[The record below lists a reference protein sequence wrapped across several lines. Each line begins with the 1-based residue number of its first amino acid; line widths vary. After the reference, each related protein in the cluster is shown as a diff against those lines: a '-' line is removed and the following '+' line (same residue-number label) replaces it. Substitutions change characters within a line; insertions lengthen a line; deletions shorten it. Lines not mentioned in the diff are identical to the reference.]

1 MKRIVFVIL
10 AISVLLAFPLAAA
23 LAQSGCAARH
33 TVQFGENLFRIG
45 LKYGLAWTV
54 LQSANGLT
62 NPNHIFV
69 GQVLCIPAIL
79 PPVTFPPARTATPTI
94 PATAVGPAPTR
105 TATPVVVVTPV
116 PALFFPV
123 PTFRISAVVRDQSV
137 TISAINFPVN
147 TAFDVLMGAYGTQG
161 VGGAKA
167 GTQASGNG
175 SFTAM
180 YTIPANL
187 KGADKIAIRLQSAT
201 GYFSYNWFHNQSATV
216 PH

>member
-94 PATAVGPAPTR
+94 PAQSRSRPEQTCSGTDPPSWSAPRPRSRSARRLPRAPLRAGAGADRRSPPRAGPPGACRRAPRARSPAPAR
-105 TATPVVVVTPV
+105 PPG
-116 PALFFPV
+116 
-123 PTFRISAVVRDQSV
+123 RR
-137 TISAINFPVN
+137 
-147 TAFDVLMGAYGTQG
+147 
-161 VGGAKA
+161 
-167 GTQASGNG
+167 
-175 SFTAM
+175 
-180 YTIPANL
+180 
-187 KGADKIAIRLQSAT
+187 R
-201 GYFSYNWFHNQSATV
+201 
-216 PH
+216 